1 MYLFGPFYVKTGRKQ
16 QKRYGVLFTCLA
28 SRAVHIEICESL
40 DTSSFINAL
49 RRFQARR
56 GQVTY
61 IRSDNGTNFVGAE
74 RELREEL
81 QKLQRIRYTDS
92 LQGEELL
99 GFLIPQERLLKEGF
113 GKGKY
118 GVLGR
123 F

>member
-1 MYLFGPFYVKTGRKQ
+1 MKTGRKQ

-81 QKLQRIRYTDS
+81 QKLQRDKVHR
-92 LQGEELL
+92 
-99 GFLIPQERLLKEGF
+99 FLAKRGITWIFNPPGASSQCREAF
-113 GKGKY
+113 GKGT
-118 GVLGR
+118 LGASKR
-123 F
+123 C